1 MPALAAWCILAI
13 PSSVIKLLTPML
25 VWCPQTKRRPA
36 LLHHPRV
43 LRTMKSV
50 WACNHV
56 QIGHLIFFFSLPL
69 LYMQIENHIWTPFF
83 PILSSF
89 SLYFPAIL
97 SFNEKQCTYCSEWFS
112 LHSFSLSP
120 LLFLIAFLFSIPF
133 ICHFSLYETKII
145 LKKEK
150 IHLLIQATYMLSFS
164 FCVVASSKYCM
175 CWNFRHSFP
184 QLVHPGKRQRA
195 NISKRFASFGK

>member
-1 MPALAAWCILAI
+1 MYKLVI
-13 PSSVIKLLTPML
+13 SSSFSFSSHFYICKLKITYGL
-25 VWCPQTKRRPA
+25 
-36 LLHHPRV
+36 
-43 LRTMKSV
+43 
-50 WACNHV
+50 
-56 QIGHLIFFFSLPL
+56 
-69 LYMQIENHIWTPFF
+69 PFF
-83 PILSSF
+83 PILSSSF
-89 SLYFPAIL
+89 SLYFPAVL

>member
-1 MPALAAWCILAI
+1 MPALAAWCILVI

-83 PILSSF
+83 PILSSSF

-120 LLFLIAFLFSIPF
+120 LLFLIAFLFSIPY

-150 IHLLIQATYMLSFS
+150 NTSVDPGDLYAFFFFLRCGILEILHVLEFQA
-164 FCVVASSKYCM
+164 
-175 CWNFRHSFP
+175 
-184 QLVHPGKRQRA
+184 LVSPACPSR
-195 NISKRFASFGK
+195 